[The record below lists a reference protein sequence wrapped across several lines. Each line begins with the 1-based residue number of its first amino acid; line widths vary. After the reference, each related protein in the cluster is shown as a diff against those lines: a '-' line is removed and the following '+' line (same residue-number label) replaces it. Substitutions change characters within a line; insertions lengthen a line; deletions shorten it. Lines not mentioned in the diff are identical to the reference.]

1 MSKINFLIN
10 AGEKESALTYAGI
23 LRGRQNVAIVALALE
38 RAVHVDAV
46 PVVAHPRVLTF
57 IVICVYI
64 HIKRNVKKKNSRNSF
79 FDLENFSFS
88 SKRNY
93 TYPCSIC
100 LHQTRRI
107 PGGIDT
113 RSFPRNFDKYRPGNI
128 PTGTRRYPRICF
140 PSW

>member
-64 HIKRNVKKKNSRNSF
+64 YKKKC
-79 FDLENFSFS
+79 E
-88 SKRNY
+88 K
-93 TYPCSIC
+93 
-100 LHQTRRI
+100 
-107 PGGIDT
+107 
-113 RSFPRNFDKYRPGNI
+113 KE
-128 PTGTRRYPRICF
+128 
-140 PSW
+140 